1 MGTLKG
7 HPVKITLKDDAQ
19 PYIVAIQRRV
29 PIPLLSKVE
38 EELKRMESMGLIE
51 KITEPT
57 EWCAPMVPVIKKN
70 GKIRICAD
78 LKILNKNVKREK
90 FILPTLDVIL
100 PRLAKSTVFSSLD
113 AESGFW
119 QIPLKEVH
127 V

>member
-1 MGTLKG
+1 MDEVSSFSGVGTLKG

-57 EWCAPMVPVIKKN
+57 EWCAPMVPVIKNN
-70 GKIRICAD
+70 GKIRICVD
-78 LKILNKNVKREK
+78 LKRLNENVKREK
-90 FILPTLDVIL
+90 FYTL
-100 PRLAKSTVFSSLD
+100 
-113 AESGFW
+113 
-119 QIPLKEVH
+119 
-127 V
+127 